1 MAMGEL
7 MIVFQLMV
15 VLFDFLQ
22 WKFIFK
28 SNDIF
33 THQRS
38 ITIVYLCS
46 FLIFF
51 LFPRFRVLNQSSV
64 WHLTEP
70 VVHIINSDT
79 IEFCIICFCFCFNS
93 FVSVNP
99 ILTTNETLDACNLV
113 KVRFVVI
120 CSLFSIVF
128 HLNFKS
134 EHYCFR

>member
-1 MAMGEL
+1 MGEL
-7 MIVFQLMV
+7 MVVFQLMV

-28 SNDIF
+28 SKSNDIF

-38 ITIVYLCS
+38 ITILCLCS

-51 LFPRFRVLNQSSV
+51 LLPLV

-70 VVHIINSDT
+70 VVHIINVDT

-93 FVSVNP
+93 FVLFNP
-99 ILTTNETLDACNLV
+99 IQTTNQTLDACNLV
-113 KVRFVVI
+113 KVRFVLFLLFFY
-120 CSLFSIVF
+120 CFSFKFQARALLFSMSSNWAFV
-128 HLNFKS
+128 
-134 EHYCFR
+134 